1 MPRASR
7 RSSPDPRLRQH
18 VRESSLRY
26 HIAKRTIA
34 LTIPVAGIA
43 YAKTV
48 KEKLSRFSTVQ
59 ECANMSSSTGSQSS
73 DTVGG
78 DESLRRL
85 KSVKQRWDPT
95 NVFWSNHNVKLDD

>member
-1 MPRASR
+1 MIPISYRKEIIWL
-7 RSSPDPRLRQH
+7 SPH
-18 VRESSLRY
+18 
-26 HIAKRTIA
+26 A
-34 LTIPVAGIA
+34 LTTPVAGIA

-48 KEKLSRFSTVQ
+48 KEKLSRFSTAQ
-59 ECANMSSSTGSQSS
+59 EYANMSSSTVSQSS

-95 NVFWSNHNVKLDD
+95 NVFRSNHNVKLDD